1 MYLIF
6 SNILSLTNYLEI
18 GDQNMT
24 LENYEQMLEYLTS
37 TRPNEVAQVELR
49 SCDLQKFLDQVLRDR
64 SMDR

>member
-24 LENYEQMLEYLTS
+24 LENYEQMLEHLNI
-37 TRPNEVAQVELR
+37 TRPNEVADVKLR
-49 SCDLQKFLDQVLRDR
+49 SCVLQNFLDQVLRERSIDR
-64 SMDR
+64 